1 MSSTKGIIRDIVIVA
16 ISIAII
22 WIGLQAYFGTSNPF
36 YVVSSGSMYPQLA
49 MYDIIV
55 VTGHAQFADVTIG
68 DVIVFERPKDGA
80 KVIVHRVVAEVG
92 VDPKV
97 LRTKGD
103 NNQDSIPGT
112 DFPITEENYLGT
124 VVYIIPQVGFITKI
138 LQPPINYI
146 IIAVII
152 GIMVIRQIAK
162 RKMEKESKTSTID
175 EFLTESA
182 KIDELS
188 NDEEYVKSQDL
199 TNEEK
204 KFSEKLGEE
213 NIKSKDIP
221 EFFLDKEKESKEKK

>member
-1 MSSTKGIIRDIVIVA
+1 LASIKGIVRDAVIVA

-22 WIGLQAYFGTSNPF
+22 WIGVQAYFGTSNPF

-55 VTGHAQFADVTIG
+55 VTGHAQFDDVTIG
-68 DVIVFERPKDGA
+68 DIIVFDRPKDEA
-80 KVIVHRVVAEVG
+80 KVIVHRVVAKVG
-92 VDPKV
+92 DDPKV

-112 DFPITEENYLGT
+112 DYPITKENYLGT
-124 VVYIIPQVGFITKI
+124 VAYVIPQVGFITKI

-152 GIMVIRQIAK
+152 GIMVIRQISK
-162 RKMEKESKTSTID
+162 RKTEKESAIDTVD
-175 EFLTESA
+175 EFKPNQ

-188 NDEEYVKSQDL
+188 NDEEYVKSQDF
-199 TNEEK
+199 TNEER
-204 KFSEKLGEE
+204 KFSEKPGEE
-213 NIKSKDIP
+213 NTKSEGVP
-221 EFFLDKEKESKEKK
+221 EFFLDKEKESEEKKD